1 MTKPFTILSQKWDLS
16 LIEFKLGIVD
26 ILLLKAAAIKN
37 QTGMIKGLQ
46 AIWTKKPQNK
56 LHENVVFTQFSDCIS
71 SVN

>member
-1 MTKPFTILSQKWDLS
+1 M
-16 LIEFKLGIVD
+16 VD

-56 LHENVVFTQFSDCIS
+56 LHEVFNKTFTQPSDFIS

>member
-1 MTKPFTILSQKWDLS
+1 M
-16 LIEFKLGIVD
+16 VD

-56 LHENVVFTQFSDCIS
+56 LHENAVFNKTFTQPSDCIS